1 MESCAS
7 TCERPD
13 MPGIPP
19 PSVNL
24 ATFPSAAREARSFL
38 RGALRDSPRDQAAL
52 ASRLTTE
59 IVEMIVRHVIAPP
72 GKTIRVTAADDDGG
86 LRVTIRER
94 GPGLALGM
102 ASDDPADV
110 SVRRLLEA
118 TSSRWAMAE
127 SITGTYLWFEIE
139 ESAA

>member
-1 MESCAS
+1 V
-7 TCERPD
+7 
-13 MPGIPP
+13 PGPPP
-19 PSVNL
+19 PSIQL
-24 ATFPSAAREARSFL
+24 ATSPSVAREARSFL
-38 RGALRDSPRDQAAL
+38 RGALRDRPPDQVAL

-59 IVEMIVRHVIAPP
+59 IVDMIVRHVIAPL
-72 GKTIRVTAADDDGG
+72 GKTIRVTAAGDDGD

-102 ASDDPADV
+102 ASDDRADV

-127 SITGTYLWFEIE
+127 SITGTYLWFELG
-139 ESAA
+139 ESAT